1 MGLIGSAAAL
11 AFIVVFTV
19 DGWLRPGYRPLYHP
33 VSALALGPRGRLQTA
48 NFLVGGAGFVVG
60 AAGLWADADLPW
72 VAAAVAVVGL
82 ALAAS
87 GVWPMDPMR
96 GYPPGT
102 PSSTPARF
110 SRAHRW
116 HDNAGAILFLGLP
129 AAAVVTAV
137 TGPDGWLR
145 WYSAATALATGLLF
159 ARFGTAWEADD
170 ARAGLWQRLAIVT
183 GWTWLAVLFAAA

>member
-1 MGLIGSAAAL
+1 MIGAAAAVAFL
-11 AFIVVFTV
+11 AVFTV

-33 VSALALGPRGRLQTA
+33 VSALALGRRGWAQTA

-60 AAGLWADADLPW
+60 AAALWAEFPW
-72 VAAAVAVVGL
+72 IAAAVAVLGL

-87 GVWPMDPMR
+87 GVWAMDPMR

-102 PSSTPARF
+102 PPTTPERY

-116 HDNAGAILFLGLP
+116 HDHAGALLFLGVP
-129 AAAVVTAV
+129 VTAALTAF

-159 ARFGTAWEADD
+159 ARFGTDWERDEPLT
-170 ARAGLWQRLAIVT
+170 GLWQRLGIGA